1 MDTTYT
7 VKINPYDQ
15 NKLSALV
22 QLDNT
27 EAVRFD
33 YTVHGKTSN
42 ADFYYSTDEYSATTQ
57 IIVVGLYADYRNT
70 VTLNVY
76 TADNEATT
84 FTVIIST
91 EGQDYGDVPL
101 ALTIN
106 IDDSEM
112 AENTLGLGW
121 FVTSAWNGYDINGD
135 LRITGHLSGILPL
148 LSDGRTEN
156 ERPSGSH
163 E

>member
-1 MDTTYT
+1 MRATYT
-7 VKINPYDQ
+7 VKINPYNQ
-15 NKLSALV
+15 NKLCALIS
-22 QLDNT
+22 LENI

-42 ADFYYSTDEYSATTQ
+42 TDFYYSTDEYTSHTQ
-57 IIVVGLYADYRNT
+57 VIVVGLYADYLNT
-70 VTLNVY
+70 VEINTY
-76 TADNEATT
+76 TADNETTT
-84 FTVIIST
+84 FTVTIST

-112 AENTLGLGW
+112 AESTLVQGW

-135 LRITGHLSGILPL
+135 LRITGLFPGC
-148 LSDGRTEN
+148 TVT
-156 ERPSGSH
+156 
-163 E
+163 